1 MTKTIFQTDED
12 LDHLLTMTETSFLD
26 HGFHGTTLESVS
38 HRSRFSIER
47 IQDLYSSALDLQVAM
62 LNREF
67 ARMYQGIVAD
77 VERDPRGGLLSR
89 MYTYMFTQ
97 VYERP
102 VARTLYMIDRDALHD
117 LMAHQHAKTYVPSVT
132 IHGELTSKLQ
142 EAGMIKHD
150 LDPLIVAASLSVLS
164 GGLAL
169 TAPHEN
175 LGDIVE
181 NLLGMV
187 GRTFDADVTDTGAG
201 KTIFYNWATSLDS
214 SIRQPLHS

>member
-1 MTKTIFQTDED
+1 VTKTIFQTDED
-12 LDHLLTMTETSFLD
+12 LDHLLTMTENSFLD
-26 HGFHGTTLESVS
+26 RGFHGTTLESVS

-117 LMAHQHAKTYVPSVT
+117 LMAHQHAKTYVPNVT

-201 KTIFYNWATSLDS
+201 KIIFYNWATSLDS
-214 SIRQPLHS
+214 SIRQSLHS

>member
-1 MTKTIFQTDED
+1 MTGITFQTNED
-12 LDHLLTMTETSFLD
+12 LDHLLTTTERIFLD
-26 HGFHGTTLESVS
+26 HGFHDTTLECVADQ
-38 HRSRFSIER
+38 SRFSIES
-47 IQDLYSSALDLQVAM
+47 IQDLFPSALDLQVAM

-67 ARMYQGIVAD
+67 ARMYQGIVDD
-77 VERDPRGGLLSR
+77 VERDPQGGLISR

-150 LDPLIVAASLSVLS
+150 VDPLIVAASLSVLS

-181 NLLGMV
+181 KLLGMV
-187 GRTFDADVTDTGAG
+187 GRTFDADVTDTAPG
-201 KTIFYNWATSLDS
+201 KIIFYHWATSLDS